1 MSFLSGAWHKSSYSN
16 SKGGN
21 CVEARLNWHKSSHS
35 NETGGSCVEIARIW
49 RSSSHSNQSGGSCVE
64 VAETPQ
70 SVLIRD
76 TQNRPL
82 GHLAFPSQEWAAL
95 LANAKAERL

>member
-1 MSFLSGAWHKSSYSN
+1 MMSNKWNKSSYSTGGAANCVEARLDWHKSSYSNETGGDCVEIAEAWNKSSYSN

-21 CVEARLNWHKSSHS
+21 CVE
-35 NETGGSCVEIARIW
+35 
-49 RSSSHSNQSGGSCVE
+49 
-64 VAETPQ
+64 VAETPH
-70 SVLIRD
+70 SILIRD

-82 GHLAFPSQEWAAL
+82 GHLAFPGQEWAAL